1 MALVAV
7 LFTDAAGVR
16 WSVLRR
22 DDALPLRLLGLGLPL
37 TMVLGAIGAWLLLPG
52 FTVWELALVAVILA
66 PTDAAL
72 GQPAIADP
80 RVPATVRQGL
90 NVESGLNDGIAL
102 PFFVVLLAAATGDTE
117 GAGAGEVFLL
127 ALGLSTA
134 VGLAVGWLGAR
145 LLAWSTA
152 RGWVERG
159 VASGARADVRRAR
172 LRRHRVAGRQRLH
185 HRLGG
190 RARLRRRL
198 APDGAARPR
207 RRRPARRAWSG
218 SSEELGD
225 LLASLSFFV
234 FGAVLLGPAL
244 SAIDW
249 RTALYAI
256 LSLTVV
262 RMVPVA
268 VALAGSHFRLPTVLY
283 VGWFG
288 PRGLASIVFA
298 LLLLARRP
306 ARRRTARGRRRA
318 HRGAQRRP
326 ARRDRGLGRAHLRRV
341 ACDRGRGR
349 PGPAGGAGGTRP
361 GRGHRRGTTPA
372 GAGHRNHPREDEAGA
387 AIVADSRRMSA
398 EALQRPTTRA
408 GGPCCSPAARPAAV
422 ERRRRP
428 TRRGVGSTGIRPSPT
443 GSSPCR
449 RHLLDGLGRGPIP
462 GRRREP
468 FHGRSTSTASGSPR
482 TA

>member
-1 MALVAV
+1 MLLLAAGLACGPVGLDLLDIARDAEAVKVLLEVALVAV

-37 TMVLGAIGAWLLLPG
+37 TMLFGAVGAWLLLPG

-80 RVPATVRQGL
+80 RVPATVRRGL

-134 VGLAVGWLGAR
+134 VGFAVGWLGAR

-152 RGWVERG
+152 HGWVSEEWRRVPALALAALG
-159 VASGARADVRRAR
+159 YAVTVSLDGSGFITAW
-172 LRRHRVAGRQRLH
+172 VAGLVF
-185 HRLGG
+185 GVVW
-190 RARLRRRL
+190 RRNVPP
-198 APDGAARPR
+198 AEAATTGPQ
-207 RRRPARRAWSG
+207 SVIG
-218 SSEELGD
+218 LSEELGN
-225 LLASLSFFV
+225 LLASSSFFV

-249 RTALYAI
+249 RIALYAM
-256 LSLTVV
+256 LSLTLL
-262 RMVPVA
+262 RMFPVA
-268 VALAGSHFRLPTVLY
+268 VALSGSHFRLPTVLY

-298 LLLLARRP
+298 LVLLHDGPPAAEMLVDVVALTVGLSVVLHGASAAWAARTYAAWH
-306 ARRRTARGRRRA
+306 ARAA
-318 HRGAQRRP
+318 AADP
-326 ARRDRGLGRAHLRRV
+326 DLRE
-341 ACDRGRGR
+341 
-349 PGPAGGAGGTRP
+349 GPAEP
-361 GRGHRRGTTPA
+361 PP
-372 GAGHRNHPREDEAGA
+372 HP
-387 AIVADSRRMSA
+387 
-398 EALQRPTTRA
+398 
-408 GGPCCSPAARPAAV
+408 RPAAMA
-422 ERRRRP
+422 P
-428 TRRGVGSTGIRPSPT
+428 TPEG
-443 GSSPCR
+443 
-449 RHLLDGLGRGPIP
+449 
-462 GRRREP
+462 
-468 FHGRSTSTASGSPR
+468 TATTPR
-482 TA
+482 A

>member
-1 MALVAV
+1 MSAWAAAAAAAAVSGVALVSRRLAPTGVSGPMVLTAAGLACGPVGLDLLDVSRDAEAVTLLLEVALVAV

-52 FTVWELALVAVILA
+52 LTVWELALVAVILA

-102 PFFVVLLAAATGDTE
+102 PFFVVLLAAATGETE
-117 GAGAGEVFLL
+117 GAGAAEVFVL
-127 ALGLSTA
+127 ALGVSTA
-134 VGLAVGWLGAR
+134 VGFAVGWLGAR
-145 LLAWSTA
+145 MLAWSTA
-152 RGWVERG
+152 RGWVSEEWRRVPALTFAAMG
-159 VASGARADVRRAR
+159 YAVTVSLDGSGFITAW
-172 LRRHRVAGRQRLH
+172 VAGLVF
-185 HRLGG
+185 GVVW
-190 RARLRRRL
+190 RRTVPP
-198 APDGAARPR
+198 AEAATTGPQ
-207 RRRPARRAWSG
+207 SVVG
-218 SSEELGD
+218 LSEELGD
-225 LLASLSFFV
+225 VLASLSFFV

-262 RMVPVA
+262 RMAPVA

-298 LLLLARRP
+298 LLMLHDGPPAAEHLVDVIALTVGLSVVLHGATAAWAARTYAAWHAIAAASEPGLTEGPAETPPNPRPVAGSSRP
-306 ARRRTARGRRRA
+306 ASSDGIA
-318 HRGAQRRP
+318 P
-326 ARRDRGLGRAHLRRV
+326 
-341 ACDRGRGR
+341 
-349 PGPAGGAGGTRP
+349 
-361 GRGHRRGTTPA
+361 
-372 GAGHRNHPREDEAGA
+372 
-387 AIVADSRRMSA
+387 
-398 EALQRPTTRA
+398 
-408 GGPCCSPAARPAAV
+408 GGPP
-422 ERRRRP
+422 
-428 TRRGVGSTGIRPSPT
+428 
-443 GSSPCR
+443 
-449 RHLLDGLGRGPIP
+449 
-462 GRRREP
+462 
-468 FHGRSTSTASGSPR
+468 
-482 TA
+482 